1 MSRRLRS
8 QAPAVRFVAALAV
21 LWLAGPALAED
32 DDVIEEPKVELEVE
46 SLEQKAAE
54 AAAEEAEA
62 EETATAWKEYG
73 SSVGTRYLVALNS
86 LVTFPADPVMGAV
99 TPREEFNELPLA
111 VATKYPVGFLQGSML
126 SVFRATMGT
135 FDILFAPLTPMKMLS
150 PEPRYMIFPDVEHP
164 EY

>member
-8 QAPAVRFVAALAV
+8 QAPAVRFAVALAAF
-21 LWLAGPALAED
+21 WLAGPALADGE
-32 DDVIEEPKVELEVE
+32 IAGEPAGELHVE
-46 SLEQKAAE
+46 SLEEKAAA

-62 EETATAWKEYG
+62 EETATAWREYG

-86 LVTFPADPVMGAV
+86 LVTFPADPVMGTV
-99 TPREEFNELPLA
+99 SPREEFDELPLA
-111 VATKYPVGFLQGSML
+111 VATKYPVGFVQGSML
-126 SVFRATMGT
+126 SVYRAVMGT
-135 FDILFAPLTPMKMLS
+135 FDVVFAPLTPMKMLS

>member
-8 QAPAVRFVAALAV
+8 QALTVRFVAALAV
-21 LWLAGPALAED
+21 LCLAEPALAED
-32 DDVIEEPKVELEVE
+32 DVIAEPEVELEVE
-46 SLEQKAAE
+46 SLEDKAAE
-54 AAAEEAEA
+54 AAAKEAED
-62 EETATAWKEYG
+62 EESAAAWKEYG

-99 TPREEFNELPLA
+99 TPREEFDELPLG

-126 SVFRATMGT
+126 SVYRAAMGT
-135 FDILFAPLTPMKMLS
+135 FDVLLAPLTPMKLLS